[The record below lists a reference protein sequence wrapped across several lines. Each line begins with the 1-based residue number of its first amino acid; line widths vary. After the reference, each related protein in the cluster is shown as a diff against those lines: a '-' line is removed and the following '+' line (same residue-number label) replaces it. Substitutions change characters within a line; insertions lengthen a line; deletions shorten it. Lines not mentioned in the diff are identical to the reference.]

1 MFKNSQFFIAFLQQF
16 IEKMAL
22 QPDKRPLI
30 GLKRHFFN
38 KLLQKGDKKL

>member
-1 MFKNSQFFIAFLQQF
+1 LN
-16 IEKMAL
+16 L
-22 QPDKRPLI
+22 QPDKRSLI